1 MLVMEMSNKKQQIPA
16 IRFNGFTD
24 AWEQRKLMETN
35 TSFTDGNYGESYPSG
50 NDMSDSRNGVPF
62 LRGSNL
68 KNGKLDNSGA
78 NYITLEKHKELT
90 SGHLVYDDIVI
101 AVRGSLGA
109 LGYVDIDN
117 VDWNINS
124 QLAIIRT
131 DKSELNGAFVI
142 QFLSSNKGQKELL
155 SRQTGTALKQ
165 LPIKQL
171 QDVPVPKPELAEQ
184 NKISEFFRQLDD
196 TIALHQRMSDKQKKL
211 KANLLQMM
219 FPRNGEKIPEVR
231 LAGFAEDWSQR
242 TLEDIS
248 DKVTEKNKA
257 REFTETLTNSAE
269 YGIISQSDY
278 FDKDISNINN
288 IDGYYVVRPD
298 DFVYNPRISN
308 FAPVGPIK
316 RNNLNRIGIMSP
328 LYYVFRPKG
337 VDHTFLEK
345 YFETSYWHIF
355 MKMNGDS
362 GARADRFAIKDA
374 ILKEM
379 PIPYP
384 VKEEQVRI
392 GIFFNQLDKSI
403 VLHQEKI
410 AHLKVLKSTLLNKMF
425 I

>member
-1 MLVMEMSNKKQQIPA
+1 MQGSIGRVA
-16 IRFNGFTD
+16 ITQYD
-24 AWEQRKLMETN
+24 
-35 TSFTDGNYGESYPSG
+35 SFVD
-50 NDMSDSRNGVPF
+50 R
-62 LRGSNL
+62 
-68 KNGKLDNSGA
+68 
-78 NYITLEKHKELT
+78 TLLIFDE
-90 SGHLVYDDIVI
+90 Y
-101 AVRGSLGA
+101 
-109 LGYVDIDN
+109 
-117 VDWNINS
+117 
-124 QLAIIRT
+124 
-131 DKSELNGAFVI
+131 
-142 QFLSSNKGQKELL
+142 
-155 SRQTGTALKQ
+155 
-165 LPIKQL
+165 QL
-171 QDVPVPKPELAEQ
+171 QTNEYFWAYTIQQKFEIEKQKAPGGTIKTITKEALSDFEVYLPEYEEQ
-184 NKISEFFRQLDD
+184 NKVGNFFKQLND
-196 TIALHQRMSDKQKKL
+196 TIALHQRMSDKQKNL

-231 LAGFAEDWSQR
+231 LAGFVEDWSQR

-288 IDGYYVVRPD
+288 INGYYVVRPD

-328 LYYVFRPKG
+328 LYYVFRPKR

-362 GARADRFAIKDA
+362 GARADRFAIKDT

-384 VKEEQVRI
+384 IMEEQVKI

-410 AHLKVLKSTLLNKMF
+410 AHLKILKSTLLNKMF

>member
-1 MLVMEMSNKKQQIPA
+1 MLDKNDGVRRGPFGSALKKEIFVKNSDYVVYEQQNAIYDNYKTRYNITKEKFDELHKFSLKENDFIMSGAGTIGRISRVPKGIKKGVFNQA
-16 IRFNGFTD
+16 LIRFRINNELTNPEYFLQFVR
-24 AWEQRKLMETN
+24 AENMQRKLTGAN
-35 TSFTDGNYGESYPSG
+35 PGSAI
-50 NDMSDSRNGVPF
+50 
-62 LRGSNL
+62 SNL
-68 KNGKLDNSGA
+68 
-78 NYITLEKHKELT
+78 
-90 SGHLVYDDIVI
+90 VPM
-101 AVRGSLGA
+101 
-109 LGYVDIDN
+109 
-117 VDWNINS
+117 
-124 QLAIIRT
+124 
-131 DKSELNGAFVI
+131 SEVKKWEVFV
-142 QFLSSNKGQKELL
+142 
-155 SRQTGTALKQ
+155 
-165 LPIKQL
+165 PIK
-171 QDVPVPKPELAEQ
+171 AEQ
-184 NKISEFFRQLDD
+184 KKLGSFFEQLDD
-196 TIALHQRMSDKQKKL
+196 TIALHQRMSDKQKNL

-231 LAGFAEDWSQR
+231 LAGFVEDWSQR

-269 YGIISQSDY
+269 YGIISQSDF

-328 LYYVFRPKG
+328 LYYVFRPKR

-362 GARADRFAIKDA
+362 GARADRFAIKDT

-384 VKEEQVRI
+384 IKEEQVKI

>member
-1 MLVMEMSNKKQQIPA
+1 MEMSSKMQKNPS
-16 IRFNGFTD
+16 IRFKGFTD
-24 AWEQRKLMETN
+24 AWEQRKLL
-35 TSFTDGNYGESYPSG
+35 
-50 NDMSDSRNGVPF
+50 DMSERICVGFVGTCEQYYTDSTGIPMYRTGNLNGLYLNKDDLKYVTQEFHNKNMKSQLKRGDILIARHGDSGKAVIYNYSDEANCLNIVIIRPNSNECDYRFLAQCINSPMPSKQIKGLSAGSTQSVINTKEIEKLVVSVPRNVEEQKVLANF
-62 LRGSNL
+62 LFN
-68 KNGKLDNSGA
+68 LDN
-78 NYITLEKHKELT
+78 
-90 SGHLVYDDIVI
+90 D
-101 AVRGSLGA
+101 
-109 LGYVDIDN
+109 
-117 VDWNINS
+117 
-124 QLAIIRT
+124 
-131 DKSELNGAFVI
+131 
-142 QFLSSNKGQKELL
+142 
-155 SRQTGTALKQ
+155 
-165 LPIKQL
+165 
-171 QDVPVPKPELAEQ
+171 
-184 NKISEFFRQLDD
+184 
-196 TIALHQRMSDKQKKL
+196 IALHQRMSDKQKEL

-328 LYYVFRPKG
+328 LYYVFRPKR

-362 GARADRFAIKDA
+362 GARADRFAIKDT

-384 VKEEQVRI
+384 IMEEQVKI

-410 AHLKVLKSTLLNKMF
+410 AHLKILKSTLLNKMF

>member
-1 MLVMEMSNKKQQIPA
+1 MADEEKKAPEL
-16 IRFNGFTD
+16 RFKGFLD
-24 AWEQRKLMETN
+24 DWEQRKFEEMLDKNDGVRRGPFGSALKKEIFVKNSDYVVYEQQNAIYDNYKTRYNITKEKFDELHKFSLKENDFIMSGAGTIGRISRVPKGIKKGVFNQALIRFRINNELTN
-35 TSFTDGNYGESYPSG
+35 PEY
-50 NDMSDSRNGVPF
+50 F
-62 LRGSNL
+62 LQFVRAENMQRKLTGANPGSAISNL
-68 KNGKLDNSGA
+68 
-78 NYITLEKHKELT
+78 
-90 SGHLVYDDIVI
+90 VPM
-101 AVRGSLGA
+101 
-109 LGYVDIDN
+109 
-117 VDWNINS
+117 
-124 QLAIIRT
+124 
-131 DKSELNGAFVI
+131 SEVKKWEVFV
-142 QFLSSNKGQKELL
+142 
-155 SRQTGTALKQ
+155 
-165 LPIKQL
+165 PIK
-171 QDVPVPKPELAEQ
+171 AEQ
-184 NKISEFFRQLDD
+184 KKLGSFFEQLDD
-196 TIALHQRMSDKQKKL
+196 TIALHQRMSDKQKNL

-231 LAGFAEDWSQR
+231 LAGFVEDWSQR

-288 IDGYYVVRPD
+288 INGYYVVRPD

-328 LYYVFRPKG
+328 LYYVFRPKR

-362 GARADRFAIKDA
+362 GARADRFAIKDT

-384 VKEEQVRI
+384 IMEEQVKI

-410 AHLKVLKSTLLNKMF
+410 AHLKILKSTLLNKMF

>member
-1 MLVMEMSNKKQQIPA
+1 MRENVSYSKKKDFAIVVRLTDYSNKYKGP
-16 IRFNGFTD
+16 F
-24 AWEQRKLMETN
+24 LY
-35 TSFTDGNYGESYPSG
+35 TSELGYKFLKKSSLVKGDILISNVGANAGLVYRAPNMDVPMTLGPNSILVRSDGNDTEFLYQMMKTTYGEKKIKEQIGISAQPKFNKTEFRQIDFFLPS
-50 NDMSDSRNGVPF
+50 NDEQKQIGTMF
-62 LRGSNL
+62 
-68 KNGKLDNSGA
+68 
-78 NYITLEKHKELT
+78 
-90 SGHLVYDDIVI
+90 
-101 AVRGSLGA
+101 
-109 LGYVDIDN
+109 
-117 VDWNINS
+117 S
-124 QLAIIRT
+124 QL
-131 DKSELNGAFVI
+131 DK
-142 QFLSSNKGQKELL
+142 
-155 SRQTGTALKQ
+155 
-165 LPIKQL
+165 
-171 QDVPVPKPELAEQ
+171 
-184 NKISEFFRQLDD
+184 

-231 LAGFAEDWSQR
+231 LAGFAEDWAQR

-269 YGIISQSDY
+269 YGIISQSDF
-278 FDKDISNINN
+278 FDKDISNINS

-362 GARADRFAIKDA
+362 VARADRFAIKDA

-403 VLHQEKI
+403 ALHQEKI
-410 AHLKVLKSTLLNKMF
+410 AHLKTLKNTLLNKMF

>member
-1 MLVMEMSNKKQQIPA
+1 MNESENLVPKRRFKEFTNTGTWGQRKSKEICTISTGKGNTQDKIDDGKYPFYVRSATIERSNDYLYDQEAVLTVGDGVGTGKVFHYVNGKYNLHQRVYRMFDFNNEVSAKYFYYYFSKKFYRRVMAMTAKTSVDSVRLEMIADMIIEFPSPKEQQKIVKLFESLDDAIALHQRKLDKTKSLKSAYLLEMFPA
-16 IRFNGFTD
+16 EGERKPKRRFAGFTD
-24 AWEQRKLMETN
+24 DWEQRKLMETN

-196 TIALHQRMSDKQKKL
+196 TIALHQHKLEKL
-211 KANLLQMM
+211 K
-219 FPRNGEKIPEVR
+219 
-231 LAGFAEDWSQR
+231 
-242 TLEDIS
+242 
-248 DKVTEKNKA
+248 
-257 REFTETLTNSAE
+257 
-269 YGIISQSDY
+269 
-278 FDKDISNINN
+278 NIKQAYLNEL
-288 IDGYYVVRPD
+288 
-298 DFVYNPRISN
+298 FV
-308 FAPVGPIK
+308 
-316 RNNLNRIGIMSP
+316 
-328 LYYVFRPKG
+328 
-337 VDHTFLEK
+337 
-345 YFETSYWHIF
+345 
-355 MKMNGDS
+355 
-362 GARADRFAIKDA
+362 
-374 ILKEM
+374 
-379 PIPYP
+379 
-384 VKEEQVRI
+384 
-392 GIFFNQLDKSI
+392 
-403 VLHQEKI
+403 
-410 AHLKVLKSTLLNKMF
+410 
-425 I
+425 

>member
-1 MLVMEMSNKKQQIPA
+1 MADEEKKAPEL
-16 IRFNGFTD
+16 RFKGFLD
-24 AWEQRKLMETN
+24 DWEQRKLREHAK
-35 TSFTDGNYGESYPSG
+35 Y
-50 NDMSDSRNGVPF
+50 R
-62 LRGSNL
+62 RGSFPQPYGNKEWYDGAGSKPFVQVVDVGDNL
-68 KNGKLDNSGA
+68 RLVDNTKQKISLLAQSKSVFVPAGKVVVTLQGSIGRVA
-78 NYITLEKHKELT
+78 ITQ
-90 SGHLVYDDIVI
+90 YD
-101 AVRGSLGA
+101 SF
-109 LGYVDIDN
+109 VD
-117 VDWNINS
+117 
-124 QLAIIRT
+124 RT
-131 DKSELNGAFVI
+131 
-142 QFLSSNKGQKELL
+142 LL
-155 SRQTGTALKQ
+155 
-165 LPIKQL
+165 IFDEYQL
-171 QDVPVPKPELAEQ
+171 QTNEYFWAYTIQQKFEIEKQKAPGGTIKTITKEALSDFEVYLPEYEEQ
-184 NKISEFFRQLDD
+184 NKVGNFFKQLND
-196 TIALHQRMSDKQKKL
+196 TIALHQRMSDKQKNL

-231 LAGFAEDWSQR
+231 LAGFVEDWSQR

-288 IDGYYVVRPD
+288 INGYYVVRPD

-328 LYYVFRPKG
+328 LYYVFRPKR

-362 GARADRFAIKDA
+362 GARADRFAIKDT

-384 VKEEQVRI
+384 IMEEQVKI

-410 AHLKVLKSTLLNKMF
+410 AHLKILKSTLLNKMF

>member
-1 MLVMEMSNKKQQIPA
+1 MGEVIDNQYNGQTPSRANASFWNGEINWLSSGELNRGVVSETIEKITEDGRKNANLKIVPKGTFVMAITGLEAAGTRGNCAKLGIDTTMNQSCMALFPKKKLLDSSFLFQWYRKVGEEYGLQYTQGTKQQ
-16 IRFNGFTD
+16 
-24 AWEQRKLMETN
+24 
-35 TSFTDGNYGESYPSG
+35 SY
-50 NDMSDSRNGVPF
+50 N
-62 LRGSNL
+62 
-68 KNGKLDNSGA
+68 A
-78 NYITLEKHKELT
+78 
-90 SGHLVYDDIVI
+90 
-101 AVRGSLGA
+101 
-109 LGYVDIDN
+109 
-117 VDWNINS
+117 
-124 QLAIIRT
+124 
-131 DKSELNGAFVI
+131 
-142 QFLSSNKGQKELL
+142 ELL
-155 SRQTGTALKQ
+155 KI
-165 LPIKQL
+165 LPIVL
-171 QDVPVPKPELAEQ
+171 PSVSEQ
-184 NKISEFFRQLDD
+184 VLIADFFDKIDD

-231 LAGFAEDWSQR
+231 LAGFAEDWAQR

-269 YGIISQSDY
+269 YGIISQSDF
-278 FDKDISNINN
+278 FDKDISNINS

-362 GARADRFAIKDA
+362 GARADRFAIKDT

-384 VKEEQVRI
+384 IKEEQVKI

>member
-1 MLVMEMSNKKQQIPA
+1 MADEEKKAPEL
-16 IRFNGFTD
+16 RFKGFLD
-24 AWEQRKLMETN
+24 DWEQRKLREHAK
-35 TSFTDGNYGESYPSG
+35 Y
-50 NDMSDSRNGVPF
+50 R
-62 LRGSNL
+62 RGSFPQPYGNKEWYDGAGSKPFVQVVDVGDNL
-68 KNGKLDNSGA
+68 RLVVNTKQKISLLAQSKSVFVPAGKVVVTLQGSIGRVA
-78 NYITLEKHKELT
+78 ITQ
-90 SGHLVYDDIVI
+90 YD
-101 AVRGSLGA
+101 SF
-109 LGYVDIDN
+109 VD
-117 VDWNINS
+117 
-124 QLAIIRT
+124 RT
-131 DKSELNGAFVI
+131 
-142 QFLSSNKGQKELL
+142 LL
-155 SRQTGTALKQ
+155 
-165 LPIKQL
+165 IFDEYQL
-171 QDVPVPKPELAEQ
+171 QTNEYFWAYTIQQKFEIEKQKAPGGTIKTITKEALSDFEVYLPEYEEQ
-184 NKISEFFRQLDD
+184 NKVGNFFKQLND
-196 TIALHQRMSDKQKKL
+196 TIALHQRMSDKQKNL

-231 LAGFAEDWSQR
+231 LAGFVEDWSQR

-288 IDGYYVVRPD
+288 INGYYVVRPD

-328 LYYVFRPKG
+328 LYYVFRPKR

-362 GARADRFAIKDA
+362 GARADRFAIKDT

-384 VKEEQVRI
+384 IMEEQVKI

-410 AHLKVLKSTLLNKMF
+410 AHLKILKSTLLNKMF

>member
-1 MLVMEMSNKKQQIPA
+1 MNENENLVPKRRFKEFTNTGTWEQRKLEELAESFNYGLNASAMEFDGENKYIRITDIDEQSHKFIQSGLTSPNIDLLNADDYLLKEGDILFARTGASVGKSYQYEPLDGKVYFAGFLIRARIKPEFDPSFIFQNTLTEKYNNFIKVTSQRSGQPGVNAQEYANFSILIPSRGEQVKLGNFFKQLDDTIALHQRKLEKSKALKSAYLSEMFPA
-16 IRFNGFTD
+16 EGERKPKRRFAGFTND
-24 AWEQRKLMETN
+24 WEQRKLMETN

-196 TIALHQRMSDKQKKL
+196 TIALHQHKLEKL
-211 KANLLQMM
+211 KNIKQAYLNEM
-219 FPRNGEKIPEVR
+219 FV
-231 LAGFAEDWSQR
+231 
-242 TLEDIS
+242 
-248 DKVTEKNKA
+248 
-257 REFTETLTNSAE
+257 
-269 YGIISQSDY
+269 
-278 FDKDISNINN
+278 
-288 IDGYYVVRPD
+288 
-298 DFVYNPRISN
+298 
-308 FAPVGPIK
+308 
-316 RNNLNRIGIMSP
+316 
-328 LYYVFRPKG
+328 
-337 VDHTFLEK
+337 
-345 YFETSYWHIF
+345 
-355 MKMNGDS
+355 
-362 GARADRFAIKDA
+362 
-374 ILKEM
+374 
-379 PIPYP
+379 
-384 VKEEQVRI
+384 
-392 GIFFNQLDKSI
+392 
-403 VLHQEKI
+403 
-410 AHLKVLKSTLLNKMF
+410 
-425 I
+425 

>member
-1 MLVMEMSNKKQQIPA
+1 MGEVVNFLNGRAYKQQELLESGKY
-16 IRFNGFTD
+16 RVLRVGNFNTNDKWYYSDLELEENKYANSGDLLYLWATNFGPEIWDEEKVIYHYHIWKLDLYSSEVDKQYLYTWLITD
-24 AWEQRKLMETN
+24 KEKIKQTTNGTTMVHVTKGNMEQRE
-35 TSFTDGNYGESYPSG
+35 F
-50 NDMSDSRNGVPF
+50 
-62 LRGSNL
+62 
-68 KNGKLDNSGA
+68 
-78 NYITLEKHKELT
+78 
-90 SGHLVYDDIVI
+90 
-101 AVRGSLGA
+101 
-109 LGYVDIDN
+109 
-117 VDWNINS
+117 
-124 QLAIIRT
+124 
-131 DKSELNGAFVI
+131 
-142 QFLSSNKGQKELL
+142 
-155 SRQTGTALKQ
+155 Q
-165 LPIKQL
+165 LPINIKEQKKIGSFFKQL
-171 QDVPVPKPELAEQ
+171 D
-184 NKISEFFRQLDD
+184 N

-211 KANLLQMM
+211 KANLLQMI

-231 LAGFAEDWSQR
+231 LAGFAEDWAER

-278 FDKDISNINN
+278 FEKDISNINN

-403 VLHQEKI
+403 ALHQEKI
-410 AHLKVLKSTLLNKMF
+410 AHLKTLKNTLLNKMF